1 MECADHDRGVT
12 PFEMKP
18 SPRRT
23 GLSLSIALTAA
34 ALFPLLRHHTVRL
47 WPLVIAAHLAIL
59 AIAAPRALAPIHRVA
74 TWLVALLQQTIS
86 FVIIVVIFFLVL
98 TPVAALLRLMKK
110 NLMRLGFEPRAA
122 TYWIPREPPGPLPET
137 FVNLF

>member
-1 MECADHDRGVT
+1 MI
-12 PFEMKP
+12 P

-23 GLSLSIALTAA
+23 GLTLAVALTAA
-34 ALFPLLRHHTVRL
+34 ALSPVLRHETVRR
-47 WPLVIAAHLAIL
+47 WPLGVAAMLAIL
-59 AIAAPRALAPIHRVA
+59 AIAAPRALAPIHRMA
-74 TWLVALLQQTIS
+74 TWLVGWVQRIIS
-86 FVIIVVIFFLVL
+86 FVIIAVIFFLVL

-122 TYWIPREPPGPLPET
+122 TYWISREPPGPLPES